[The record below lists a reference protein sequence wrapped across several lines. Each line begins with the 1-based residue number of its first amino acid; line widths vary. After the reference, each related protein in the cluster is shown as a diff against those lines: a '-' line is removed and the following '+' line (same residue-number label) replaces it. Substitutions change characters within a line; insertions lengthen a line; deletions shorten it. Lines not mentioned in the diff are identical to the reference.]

1 VFTSSSEQIVNDHVE
16 PPAAFG
22 YAQRARCPGCGE
34 PVGRS
39 REAMH
44 SEPRAEALSS
54 EEHGK
59 FLSGYD
65 AKRVFFSYRRCAS
78 CALLYCPTYY
88 SPAQLERLYG
98 HQLENMAEVPLSARV
113 RTQQRYVEMVA
124 PETAP
129 DGDYLELGADIGIFA
144 RLCSE
149 RRRFGRYVL
158 YEPNSEVREEIADR
172 LQGLEYRLVA
182 QNFAPTDMRP
192 DSVSLAVVVHVLD
205 HVWEPA
211 QMLRGLYQVVRPGGR
226 VFIVTHDENSM
237 LARVLGRRWPP
248 YTLQHPQLFSA
259 ASLRQIAESCGFEV
273 VRTVKTV
280 NYFPLLFL
288 LGAALKVL
296 QISDRFMSRST
307 APQIGL
313 RLGNIALLAT
323 KPDEGRSSGGGRGDG

>member
-1 VFTSSSEQIVNDHVE
+1 VFTSSSEEIVNGHVE
-16 PPAAFG
+16 PLAVFG

-44 SEPRAEALSS
+44 SDPRAEALSP

-88 SPAQLERLYG
+88 SQAQSERLYG
-98 HQLENMAEVPLSARV
+98 RQPENMAEVPLSARV
-113 RTQQRYVEMVA
+113 RTQQRYVEIVV

-158 YEPNSEVREEIADR
+158 YEPNSEVRQEIDDR
-172 LQGLEYRLVA
+172 LQGLEYTVVA
-182 QNFAPTDMRP
+182 QNFAPTDVRP

-211 QMLRGLYQVVRPGGR
+211 QVLRGLYQVMRPGGR
-226 VFIVTHDENSM
+226 VFIVTHDEKST

-259 ASLRQIAESCGFEV
+259 ASLRQIAERCGFEV
-273 VRTVKTV
+273 IRTVKTV
-280 NYFPLLFL
+280 NYFPLFFL
-288 LGAALKVL
+288 LGAALQVL
-296 QISDRFMSRST
+296 GLSDRFLPRLA
-307 APQIGL
+307 APQIEL

-323 KPDEGRSSGGGRGDG
+323 KANQRRTP